1 MYNIGD
7 LVVFND
13 LFLNTKY
20 TGIIIDT
27 VKDKHWW
34 GGGYYVLGWEY
45 PQNFQG
51 TKDNKASFEQLRDW
65 VNDKEVEVYPV
76 RKW

>member
-34 GGGYYVLGWEY
+34 GGGYYVFLWEY
-45 PQNFQG
+45 PEHLEG
-51 TKDNKASFEQLRDW
+51 IEDNKASFEQLRDW
-65 VNDKEVEVYPV
+65 INDKEAEVFTV
-76 RKW
+76 VK

>member
-7 LVVFND
+7 LIVFND
-13 LFLNTKY
+13 LSLNTKY

-27 VKDKHWW
+27 VNDKHWW
-34 GGGYYVLGWEY
+34 GGGYYVFDWEY

-65 VNDKEVEVYPV
+65 INDKEAEVFTV
-76 RKW
+76 VK